1 MGRPADHVLTSEKWG
16 PSYFFESID
25 NSDKVHVN
33 YFVGEVAKVARYA
46 LPYVKN
52 IELMLR

>member
-25 NSDKVHVN
+25 NSEKVHVN